1 MKKLPYYL
9 LIFMSCI
16 AISCSKENIDDV
28 TPVVGVETPGEETPV
43 IPDIVPNVI
52 TTPCD
57 FDLSTTAAN
66 STIIFNCVLDL
77 KGETITLPANVKFEF
92 DGGDVKNGKLIFAG
106 GTIAGE
112 LLSSSLEIEGDV
124 KLKEPTFK
132 FFASRWE
139 GIVEGSTTSDIA
151 QNNNDELE
159 RLMEYTKS
167 FGAKTFQIGK
177 FDAYFEVHY
186 PTPPFTFVFHPAIE
200 AVNVPS
206 NFNLLMSNDTNLRIF
221 PGKAEHREGAILA
234 IRDAENVTITGG
246 NLHGDRDQRAY
257 PPGELAGQVGAHLIK
272 VTAGRN
278 VTLDGIRF
286 VNGSNGSL
294 NINSI
299 GFSFNPVTYNPTT
312 NVTVQ
317 NCKFENSRRMSIAL
331 TEGRD
336 IKILNNTFTNTG
348 NVSTNSDGGEVGYAI
363 NIEATRRRDP
373 DTGELKEFERAFDIL
388 IKGNTETGSRGG
400 SVSITIGQTV
410 TVEDN
415 NFETQLVFTHT
426 NGTRIINNTFKA
438 LSPEAKDRFAIFAAD
453 GGETAF
459 NNEISG
465 NTISGYDLGIAT
477 NADDTD
483 ITNNTITDCAIGLQ
497 IGKSKNSE
505 FNDNTITTSGNAISA
520 TNSFVQ
526 NISLK
531 RNTINGGRFHIYF
544 AQLNNKP
551 EHADYRVTLENNT
564 FITSKAI
571 SFSKANGV
579 IFKNNTVDGGLQIG
593 DASNIEVSGN
603 TKISPTESDGIRL
616 YGNNTAV
623 TLLNNTIF
631 EPTGASRFVCINN
644 NSTNPGAITDT
655 NNTCNQ

>member
-16 AISCSKENIDDV
+16 AISCSKENVDQVAPPD
-28 TPVVGVETPGEETPV
+28 TEGEVPV
-43 IPDIVPNVI
+43 IDPIADTPPNVV

-57 FDLSTTAAN
+57 FDLSTVDPN

-112 LLSSSLEIEGDV
+112 LLSSDLEIEGDV
-124 KLKEPTFK
+124 QLKEPTFK
-132 FFASRWE
+132 FFASRWK
-139 GIVEGSTTSDIA
+139 GIVEGTTTSDIA
-151 QNNNDELE
+151 QENTFELE
-159 RLMEYTKS
+159 RLFEYTKS
-167 FGAKTFQIGK
+167 YGAKTFQIGK
-177 FDAYFEVHY
+177 FDAFFQIHN
-186 PTPPFTFVFHPAIE
+186 PTPPYSTVHHKGIE
-200 AVNVPS
+200 AINVPS
-206 NFNLLMSNDTNLRIF
+206 DFNLVMSDNTNLRVF
-221 PGKAEHREGAILA
+221 PGTAEHERGALLA
-234 IRDAENVTITGG
+234 VRDAENITISGG
-246 NLHGDRDQRAY
+246 VLYGDRDLRAY
-257 PPGELAGQVGAHLIK
+257 PPGELAGQYGSHTLLIRS
-272 VTAGRN
+272 GRN
-278 VTLDGIRF
+278 VTIDGVRF
-286 VNGSNGSL
+286 VDGSSGSL

-299 GFSFNPVTYNPTT
+299 GFSFNPDTYNPTT

-348 NVSTNSDGGEVGYAI
+348 NSSTNSDGGEVKYAI

-373 DTGELKEFERAFDIL
+373 DTGELKEFERVFDVL
-388 IKGNTETGSRGG
+388 IKGNTETGSGGG

-410 TVEDN
+410 TVEEN
-415 NFETQLVFTHT
+415 NFETQLVYTHT
-426 NGTRIINNTFKA
+426 NGTKIINNTFKA
-438 LSPEAKDRFAIFAAD
+438 LSEKAKERFAIFAAD

-459 NNEISG
+459 NNLISG
-465 NTISGYDLGIAT
+465 NNISGYDLAIAT

-483 ITNNTITDCAIGLQ
+483 ITNNTITNCAIGLQ
-497 IGKSKNSE
+497 FGKSKNSE
-505 FNDNTITTSGNAISA
+505 FNDNNITTTGNAISA
-520 TNSFVQ
+520 TNSFAK

-531 RNTINGGRFHIYF
+531 RNTVNGGRFHVYF

-551 EHADYRVTLENNT
+551 EYSDYRITLEDNT
-564 FITSKAI
+564 FTTSKAVN
-571 SFSKANGV
+571 FTKTHGV
-579 IFKNNTVDGGLQIG
+579 IFKNNKVDGGLQIG

-616 YGNNTAV
+616 FGDNSSV

-631 EPTGASRFVCINN
+631 EPTGAARFVCINN

-655 NNTCNQ
+655 GNTCN